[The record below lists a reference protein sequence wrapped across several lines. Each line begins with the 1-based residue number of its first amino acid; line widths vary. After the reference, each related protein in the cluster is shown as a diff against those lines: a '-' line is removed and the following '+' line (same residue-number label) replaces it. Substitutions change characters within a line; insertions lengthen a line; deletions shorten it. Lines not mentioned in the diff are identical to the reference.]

1 MLENRWVNYMN
12 TLPKDKY
19 EFVIDY
25 DVCLRGELESKILEI
40 MEVRLSSDFE
50 NRMMQ
55 RFEQRLIE
63 EKEKWQAEVNVLRNE
78 NQLLKQIIKE
88 C

>member
-40 MEVRLSSDFE
+40 MEVWLSSDIE

-63 EKEKWQAEVNVLRNE
+63 EKEECQAEINELRNE
-78 NQLLKQIIKE
+78 NQLLNQIIKD

>member
-1 MLENRWVNYMN
+1 M
-12 TLPKDKY
+12 
-19 EFVIDY
+19 
-25 DVCLRGELESKILEI
+25 LEI
-40 MEVRLSSDFE
+40 MEGRLSSDIE

-63 EKEKWQAEVNVLRNE
+63 EKEEWQAEVNVLRNE
-78 NQLLKQIIKE
+78 NQLLKQIIKD